1 MGKVALIGP
10 TDRSI
15 WYFRRGLIKSL
26 VERGF
31 SVYVI
36 CNPGEYVTSIQN
48 LGAICVPVFMYRF
61 MDFRKDIKY
70 LWSLY
75 RIFLKHKFDFIHT
88 FTIKPNVFGSI
99 AGRFAG
105 IRRIYALVEG
115 LGFGYSEESGFKP
128 WLSRQ
133 FFLMLYRLA
142 SLSITKIWFINQDD
156 KDLFEKK
163 KIIKSSNAVF
173 IRSIGVDLE
182 EYSLQAVEPE
192 VVKALRHE
200 LGEGRDNLLYVTMV
214 ARMIWSKG
222 VKEFVEA
229 ANILSSRHPNARFL
243 LVGEIQ
249 ADSPQSVPEDYLK
262 FMLPPNVRWLN
273 FRTDIP
279 ALLAAS
285 DIVVLPSYYR
295 EGVPRSLLEGMA
307 MGKPLVTTDYPGCRE
322 VVKDGYN
329 GYLVPIR
336 DAKALAEAISHLLSD
351 SELRA
356 KMGYAGREWA
366 EREFDEKYVVARVL
380 HELYG
385 LE

>member
-1 MGKVALIGP
+1 
-10 TDRSI
+10 
-15 WYFRRGLIKSL
+15 
-26 VERGF
+26 
-31 SVYVI
+31 
-36 CNPGEYVTSIQN
+36 
-48 LGAICVPVFMYRF
+48 MYRF